1 VVTRQYGFLPSIVVG
16 DVGSALTGWST
27 SLTENQRFPSPSTRR
42 NQSERKPT
50 RTSPGCGAPPPPP
63 RSPLK
68 SRDPN
73 SIALSLRSLS
83 LSLALALSVALSCSR
98 TLCRSLW
105 LSLALARSLSF
116 LGCIFCETLRC
127 SWNSSC
133 DLSFS
138 ALLLFSLAP
147 KIVYQY
153 AVLKLWFLLLLLPII
168 VVPTLS
174 VSNACR
180 GYRRSSGYVDSQVS
194 NWVHIYKTCPLVAIL
209 LSSQVSSSWENFCRR
224 PVFSEPSS

>member
-1 VVTRQYGFLPSIVVG
+1 
-16 DVGSALTGWST
+16 
-27 SLTENQRFPSPSTRR
+27 LTENQRFPSPSTRR
-42 NQSERKPT
+42 NKSGRKPT
-50 RTSPGCGAPPPPP
+50 RRSPGCPPP
-63 RSPLK
+63 
-68 SRDPN
+68 
-73 SIALSLRSLS
+73 
-83 LSLALALSVALSCSR
+83 SLAAKVARPQLDRSVSSLSVALSCSR
-98 TLCRSLW
+98 TLCRSLC
-105 LSLALARSLSF
+105 LSRALALLADLWF
-116 LGCIFCETLRC
+116 LGCNFCETLRC

-153 AVLKLWFLLLLLPII
+153 AVLKLCFLLLLLPII

-174 VSNACR
+174 VSSACR
-180 GYRRSSGYVDSQVS
+180 GYRRSSGCVDSQVS

-224 PVFSEPSS
+224 PLFSEPSS